1 MTMRITKGN
10 SMSEQ
15 LAKQFI
21 EIMFAEESADVDAWI
36 YALKQKP
43 EVRQWALDT
52 MTKTIEEKA
61 NEE

>member
-1 MTMRITKGN
+1 
-10 SMSEQ
+10 MSEQ

-21 EIMFAEESADVDAWI
+21 EIMFAEENADVDAWI

-52 MTKTIEEKA
+52 MTKTIEEKT